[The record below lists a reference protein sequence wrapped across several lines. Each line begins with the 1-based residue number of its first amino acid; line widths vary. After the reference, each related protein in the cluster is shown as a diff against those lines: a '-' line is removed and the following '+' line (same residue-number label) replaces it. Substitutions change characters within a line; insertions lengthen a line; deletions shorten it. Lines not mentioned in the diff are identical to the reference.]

1 MDVKDLSESI
11 VYTAK
16 MHPALKNVRPRK
28 WRQAMSDLLFQRER
42 LRAILEDD
50 QKTIIAYANEM
61 ATKDKTIKGLNSEIA
76 ELRKQS
82 ELLNQAAQK
91 IEELSEQIA
100 EYHTYTGRM
109 GLELEALRKEL
120 KDLREERELQR
131 MTEARLG
138 ILLVERDDMAQQVLA
153 LKARMYDLIEAHGLI

>member
-1 MDVKDLSESI
+1 
-11 VYTAK
+11 